1 MPAPENGHTNVMR
14 AYAFYVV
21 QWLQKFTILSLDHT
35 ADFLTLAIWLVY
47 AVIAIQKHM
56 AAKPRKYAKY

>member
-1 MPAPENGHTNVMR
+1 MNVMR